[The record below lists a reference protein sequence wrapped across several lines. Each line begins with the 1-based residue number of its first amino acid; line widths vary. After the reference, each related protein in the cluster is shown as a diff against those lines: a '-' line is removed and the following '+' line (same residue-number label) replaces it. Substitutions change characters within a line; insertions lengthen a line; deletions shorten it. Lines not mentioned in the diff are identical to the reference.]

1 MLILEFL
8 SRISFFSILTWGFF
22 LIAIVSAILLTSFHS
37 RRLRRYRRALIAT
50 ASSASVLGVLS
61 FGFPIVLGRL
71 NPDQSVRT
79 PIEELVPT
87 RWVEPVSNPET
98 EVSPEETDW
107 ATVLGYQ
114 FRYKLRLGYEFER
127 TLYAGGSS
135 IVLLDRQGSVH
146 GFNAYTGLNHWVIPL
161 QVSRLIDA
169 IPDQKKLYL
178 LERTALRGLRLSVL
192 DEQNPALLWQRTI
205 PRAKDGALELD
216 TEAQAVLVS
225 AGVSGVWALR
235 TKTGEIVWKRPELYS
250 KTRAI
255 AAGRYVLV
263 MEPKGNA
270 KTGTWH
276 VLDPTTG
283 RTIKKAAH
291 TIQDGGSLTPVH
303 LPELFAL
310 GQAGPDELVLMRP
323 ETLSESWRYRA
334 ESPALL
340 APVVDRDHFF
350 YLGANHL
357 LERRKLVENR
367 LLWQKAIAP
376 VKEPKIGVSPDGKI
390 FAFPSEEE
398 GASRAVRFYGVED
411 GAYLAQARVSEG
423 IRDWVFLGDWL
434 YLISENHLWAFRGR

>member
-1 MLILEFL
+1 
-8 SRISFFSILTWGFF
+8 
-22 LIAIVSAILLTSFHS
+22 
-37 RRLRRYRRALIAT
+37 
-50 ASSASVLGVLS
+50 VLGMLS
-61 FGFPIVLGRL
+61 FGFPLVLARL

-87 RWVEPVSNPET
+87 RWIEPVSNPET

-107 ATVLGYQ
+107 ASVLGYQ

-146 GFNAYTGLNHWVIPL
+146 GFNAYTGLNHWMIPL
-161 QVSRLIDA
+161 QVSRLIDVM
-169 IPDQKKLYL
+169 PDQKKLYL
-178 LERTALRGLRLSVL
+178 LEQSALRGLRLSVL

-216 TEAQAVLVS
+216 AESQAVIVS

-235 TKTGEIVWKRPELYS
+235 TKTGEVLWKRPELYS

-263 MEPKGNA
+263 MEPRGKSQ
-270 KTGTWH
+270 TGTWH

-283 RTIKKAAH
+283 RTLKRASH
-291 TIQDGGSLTPVH
+291 SIQDGGSLERVL

-310 GQAGPDELVLMRP
+310 GQAGLDEVFLLRA
-323 ETLSESWRYRA
+323 EGLLEAWRFKA
-334 ESPALL
+334 ESPARI
-340 APVVDRDHFF
+340 APVVDRDHYF
-350 YLGANHL
+350 YLGENRL
-357 LERRKLVENR
+357 LERRKIPDNR
-367 LLWQKAIAP
+367 LYWQRAMAP
-376 VKEPKIGVSPDGKI
+376 VKNPKISVSPDGKI

-398 GASRAVRFYGVED
+398 GVNRAVNFYGVED

-423 IRDWVFLGDWL
+423 IQDWVFLGDWL